1 MNAEIR
7 DDFIGIF
14 DNFFTDELCDK
25 YIKYFENCLTENL
38 TVQRSTPSHQIS
50 DRSTDLLSLK
60 YFLETNLHYVG
71 AEFLATFWAKCYPL
85 YNQKFSI
92 LQQFEKHNI
101 FDLKI
106 QKTMPGEGYHSWH
119 TETMHRAERNRIMTF
134 MLYLNDVEVGG
145 ETEFLYQKTRIKP
158 QKDRLL
164 IWPAGYTHPHRGN
177 QPLSNEKYI
186 ITGWIEYGV

>member
-60 YFLETNLHYVG
+60 YFLETNLNYVG

-106 QKTMPGEGYHSWH
+106 QKTMPGEGYHVWH

-134 MLYLNDVEVGG
+134 MLYLNDVDVGG

-177 QPLSNEKYI
+177 PPLSNEKYI

>member
-1 MNAEIR
+1 MNVEIR

-14 DNFFTDELCDK
+14 DNVFSNELCDK
-25 YIKYFENCLTENL
+25 YIKYFENSIIENL
-38 TVQRSTPSHQIS
+38 TFQRSTLSVS
-50 DRSTDLLSLK
+50 DRSTDVISQK
-60 YFLETNLHYVG
+60 FFTESNLNYVG
-71 AEFLATFWAKCYPL
+71 AEFLALFWAKCYPL

-101 FDLKI
+101 FDIKI
-106 QKTMPGEGYHSWH
+106 QKTMPGEGYHVWH
-119 TETMHRAERNRIMTF
+119 TEAMHRAERNRIMSF

-145 ETEFLYQKTRIKP
+145 ETEFLYQKTRFKP

-164 IWPAGYTHPHRGN
+164 IWPAGYTHVHRGN
-177 QPLSNEKYI
+177 PPLSNEKYV